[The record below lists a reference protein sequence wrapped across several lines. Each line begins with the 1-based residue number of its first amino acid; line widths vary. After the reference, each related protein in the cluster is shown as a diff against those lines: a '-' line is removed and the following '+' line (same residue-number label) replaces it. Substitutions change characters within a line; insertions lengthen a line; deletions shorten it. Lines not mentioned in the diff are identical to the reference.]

1 MWVCA
6 NSLTNGTNEKM
17 KWRSTYMDLGHLK
30 TKDRKYKDKAVRFRA
45 ANRPLMIGTTTF
57 YCLFIS
63 FTLGGYI
70 NQTLS
75 GLIAL
80 PLMIGCAVAIILN
93 WFTFLRNKASEK
105 LGDMCI
111 IGFMIIYTGMLL
123 LAQKDYIQFTA
134 VAVLTGAVLYFR
146 HKQAAI
152 YAAWGAIVN
161 VAYVIILV
169 NNNSGNLNEKY
180 AELLIIML
188 MFFTTYKCT
197 EIGYR
202 FNHDALHSV
211 MDEQKIQVSIM
222 DDVLAIAES
231 VQEGAAKSNQIVHE
245 LGESTGIVNAAV
257 SEISSSTQVT
267 AENIQEQ
274 TIMTQSIQQAIN
286 NTVER
291 SDKIVQIANEST
303 VSIKESLNI
312 MNDLKS
318 QSENIATT
326 NSNVVESMDKLQE
339 KTKEVHDIASII
351 FSISS
356 KTNLLALNASIESA
370 RAGEAGKGFAVV
382 ADQIRELAE
391 QTRKSTEN
399 IAKIIEE
406 LNVQAEEASQT
417 IVDSIS
423 AADYQGKLIT
433 TASQSFEKIHND
445 VNILTDDIGEIDKML
460 AELADANNRIVDN
473 ISQLSATTEEVTASS
488 QEATA
493 ISEKNRQDA
502 ENAKELLEDMI
513 ETSKRLDKYLKRNQ

>member
-1 MWVCA
+1 
-6 NSLTNGTNEKM
+6 
-17 KWRSTYMDLGHLK
+17 
-30 TKDRKYKDKAVRFRA
+30 
-45 ANRPLMIGTTTF
+45 
-57 YCLFIS
+57 
-63 FTLGGYI
+63 
-70 NQTLS
+70 
-75 GLIAL
+75 
-80 PLMIGCAVAIILN
+80 
-93 WFTFLRNKASEK
+93 
-105 LGDMCI
+105 
-111 IGFMIIYTGMLL
+111 
-123 LAQKDYIQFTA
+123 
-134 VAVLTGAVLYFR
+134 
-146 HKQAAI
+146 
-152 YAAWGAIVN
+152 
-161 VAYVIILV
+161 
-169 NNNSGNLNEKY
+169 
-180 AELLIIML
+180 
-188 MFFTTYKCT
+188 
-197 EIGYR
+197 
-202 FNHDALHSV
+202 